1 MVQGLA
7 SSREIVE
14 TWKVSFEIFFFF
26 FFTRA
31 QEREDPLFALFRTR
45 FRIST
50 KGGYFY
56 CPVRIFVRGQKNW
69 VNGGGEREEGREG
82 FIERGSFYR

>member
-1 MVQGLA
+1 M
-7 SSREIVE
+7 
-14 TWKVSFEIFFFF
+14 
-26 FFTRA
+26 
-31 QEREDPLFALFRTR
+31 DTR

-50 KGGYFY
+50 KRGGGCFY

-69 VNGGGEREEGREG
+69 VKGEREREEEEEGMEG